1 MHSNCLLIEGTYA
14 GHVGTK
20 WTFTG
25 SHNLDCS
32 SLRDND
38 ETLLSSRTSPQM
50 ERHRARRVVLEGE
63 RAL

>member
-1 MHSNCLLIEGTYA
+1 MHSKYPLIEGTWA

-38 ETLLSSRTSPQM
+38 ETLLSSRTGPQR
-50 ERHRARRVVLEGE
+50 ERHHARRVALEGE
-63 RAL
+63 RTL